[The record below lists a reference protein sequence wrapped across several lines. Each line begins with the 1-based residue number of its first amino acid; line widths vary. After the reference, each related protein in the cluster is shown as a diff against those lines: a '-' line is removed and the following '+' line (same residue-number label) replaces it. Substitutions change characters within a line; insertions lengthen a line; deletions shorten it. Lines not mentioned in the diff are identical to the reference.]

1 MLVGAYIHG
10 KKQRWPEVI
19 YRCDDEN
26 SEGKHQY
33 QKDIQ
38 DKLQSDTYMYASHDA
53 IVLTAGA

>member
-1 MLVGAYIHG
+1 ME

-26 SEGKHQY
+26 SKGKHQY

-38 DKLQSDTYMYASHDA
+38 DKLQSYTYMYASHDA